1 MLTIVTGGLAGFV
14 HVLAGPDH
22 LAAVGPLAIDGR
34 RRGWLAGWTW
44 GLGHASGVVVVAAL
58 AVLLRDLLPPIE
70 TISAWSERIVG
81 AALIG
86 VGFWALRR
94 SGRIRPAPHAHG
106 ATAHDHLH
114 VQRGPGWMRRAGHI
128 HASFC
133 LGVLHGIAGTSHF
146 VGVLPALALPTRA
159 AGLMYIAAFGVG
171 TVAAMTAFA
180 AAAGR
185 VGTASHHPM
194 TYRVVM
200 TTAAAVAMLVGSW
213 WLFAGAV

>member
-1 MLTIVTGGLAGFV
+1 
-14 HVLAGPDH
+14 
-22 LAAVGPLAIDGR
+22 
-34 RRGWLAGWTW
+34 
-44 GLGHASGVVVVAAL
+44 VVVIAAL

-94 SGRIRPAPHAHG
+94 SGRIRPAPHVHG

-114 VQRGPGWMRRAGHI
+114 VQRGPGWIRRAGHI

-146 VGVLPALALPTRA
+146 VGVLPALALPSRGA
-159 AGLMYIAAFGVG
+159 AMMYIAAFGAG

-185 VGTASHHPM
+185 VGTASHSPI
-194 TYRVVM
+194 TYRIVM

-213 WLFAGAV
+213 WLFAGAA